1 MLYYKPLDFQPALTM
16 TGKKLIS
23 WSLIYD
29 VLSTATQAWK
39 QLMIKTKKEFDRL
52 LAESEQAFQA
62 YIFCPSEEN
71 EERYQTLKY
80 QYREQ
85 VLESDLRL
93 IIKWSK

>member
-1 MLYYKPLDFQPALTM
+1 
-16 TGKKLIS
+16 
-23 WSLIYD
+23 
-29 VLSTATQAWK
+29 
-39 QLMIKTKKEFDRL
+39 MIINKKEFDRL
-52 LAESEQAFQA
+52 LAESEQAFRA

-80 QYREQ
+80 QYRDQ